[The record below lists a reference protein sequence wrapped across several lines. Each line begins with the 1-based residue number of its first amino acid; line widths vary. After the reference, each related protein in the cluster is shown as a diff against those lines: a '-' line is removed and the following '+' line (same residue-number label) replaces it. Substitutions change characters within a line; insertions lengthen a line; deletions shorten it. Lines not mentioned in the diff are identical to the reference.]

1 MNQAEHGS
9 CSLLRFLAAGSVDDG
24 KSTLI
29 GRLLYDSSGI
39 YEDQLASIRRAS
51 EHHIHGLD
59 LSLLTD
65 GLRAEREQGITIDV
79 AYRYFSTPKRKFI
92 IADVPGHEQY
102 TRNMATGAST
112 ADVMVLLI
120 DVTRG
125 VLSQSRRHAH
135 IGSLLGMS
143 RIVVAVNKM
152 DAVGFDEQAFR
163 AVCKELEK
171 LMASL
176 GFMSSTFI
184 PVSALHGDNVVVK
197 SRQMPWY
204 DGPCLLEF
212 LEDVPAR
219 QSLKT
224 KSLRLPIQLVI
235 RSNEDRGYAGQILS
249 GNLRKEQEVVVMSS
263 QSRTRIRDI
272 VIGAKALLEATA
284 PRSVVVS
291 LYDHL
296 DVGRGDMLVEGGD
309 PAVAVQRFCATLIW
323 LGKTPLRRG
332 DRYFLKHT
340 TNTVCGYVRT
350 IFHRVEIDTFER
362 VESESLQIND
372 IGEVEIE
379 THKPVFCD
387 PYSTNRATGSFI
399 LIDPANNYT
408 VGAGMISHV
417 YPGELRTGTK
427 AVDGGAVVWFTG
439 LSGAGKTTICKEV
452 HTELLARSLRVEIL
466 DGDVV
471 RRDLSRNLGFS
482 KEDRDEN
489 IRRIGYVAS
498 LLARNGI
505 IALVSAISPYRTGR
519 EEARKRFPTF
529 IEVFVNAPLSVC
541 EQRDPKGL
549 YRKARAGLL
558 SGFTGLHDPYERPF
572 FPEVECKTDQ
582 ETLRESVDKVVV
594 ALLSR
599 LGLRSTRLS

>member
-1 MNQAEHGS
+1 LNQAEPES
-9 CSLLRFLAAGSVDDG
+9 TSLLRFLAAGSVDDG

-39 YEDQLASIRRAS
+39 YEDQLESIRRAS
-51 EHHIHGLD
+51 ERHVHGLD

-120 DVTRG
+120 DVTKG
-125 VLSQSRRHAH
+125 VLSQTRRHAH
-135 IGSLLGMS
+135 IGSLLGIS

-152 DAVGFDEQAFR
+152 DAVAFDEKAFLG
-163 AVCKELEK
+163 VCKELEK

-176 GFMSSTFI
+176 GFTSSTFI
-184 PVSALHGDNVVVK
+184 PVSALNGDNVVVK
-197 SRQMPWY
+197 SQQMPWHQ
-204 DGPCLLEF
+204 GPCLLEF
-212 LEDVPAR
+212 LENVPV
-219 QSLKT
+219 QHSLEA
-224 KSLRLPIQLVI
+224 KSLRFPIQLVI
-235 RSNEDRGYAGQILS
+235 RSQDDRGYAGQVVS
-249 GNLRKEQEVVVMSS
+249 GVLRREREVVVMSS
-263 QSRTRIRDI
+263 QSRTRIRSI
-272 VIGAKALLEATA
+272 MIGTKDLPEATA
-284 PRSVVVS
+284 PCSVVVS
-291 LYDHL
+291 LHDHL
-296 DVGRGDMLVEGGD
+296 DVGRGDMLVEAGD
-309 PAVAVQRFCATLIW
+309 PAAAVQRFRATLIW
-323 LGKTPLRRG
+323 LANARLKKG

-340 TNTVCGYVRT
+340 TNTVCGYVTT
-350 IFHRVEIDTFER
+350 IFHRIEIDTFER
-362 VESESLQIND
+362 VEADSLQMND
-372 IGEVEIE
+372 IGEVEVE

-399 LIDPANNYT
+399 LIDPIDNDT

-417 YPGELRTGTK
+417 YPGEPATGIK
-427 AVDGGAVVWFTG
+427 AIDEGAIVWFTG

-452 HTELLARSLRVEIL
+452 YTELLARSLRVEVL

-471 RRDLSRNLGFS
+471 RKDLSRNLGFS

-505 IALVSAISPYRTGR
+505 ITLVSAISPYRTGR
-519 EEARKRFPTF
+519 EEVRKRFPTF

-558 SGFTGLHDPYERPF
+558 SGFTGLQDPYERPF

-582 ETLRESVDKVVV
+582 ETLRESVDKVVA

-599 LGLRSTRLS
+599 LGPRSTRSQ